1 MIVLRDVI
9 ILYHDESSINADNH
23 DKYDSLFIKIR
34 LFSRTSK
41 LSSYTNEPQN
51 TVDVTNQTSVGLH
64 QNETASPMLQQS

>member
-51 TVDVTNQTSVGLH
+51 TVDVTNQTSVH

>member
-51 TVDVTNQTSVGLH
+51 TAVVPAPIENFFISTVLH
-64 QNETASPMLQQS
+64 LLAL